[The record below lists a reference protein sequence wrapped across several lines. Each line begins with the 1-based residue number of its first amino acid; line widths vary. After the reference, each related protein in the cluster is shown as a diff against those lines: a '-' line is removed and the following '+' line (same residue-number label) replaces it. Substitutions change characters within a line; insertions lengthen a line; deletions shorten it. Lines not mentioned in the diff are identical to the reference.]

1 MQFKFVLLKITFLN
15 SYWSGSESFLMLIH
29 EAFSNPD
36 LRAQRKYLPQIWK
49 YPKVNYGD
57 LKFIHLSILLIL
69 VMDLFLISQ
78 RDLDEN
84 KIVDLC

>member
-1 MQFKFVLLKITFLN
+1 MEIVSTL
-15 SYWSGSESFLMLIH
+15 
-29 EAFSNPD
+29 
-36 LRAQRKYLPQIWK
+36 
-49 YPKVNYGD
+49 KVNYGD
-57 LKFIHLSILLIL
+57 LKFIHLSIILLIL